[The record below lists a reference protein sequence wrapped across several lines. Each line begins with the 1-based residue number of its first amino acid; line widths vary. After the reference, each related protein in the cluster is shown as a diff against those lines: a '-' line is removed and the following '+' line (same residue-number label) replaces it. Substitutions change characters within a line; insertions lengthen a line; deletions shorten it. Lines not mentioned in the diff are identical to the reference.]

1 MKEVSAIDDW
11 NTLNQVAVLGYQDA
25 ILLRGMQDL
34 IERWRD
40 PNCRGPI
47 EQAGAG
53 RAAQLIIDGLLF
65 RMHIFVTRA
74 FGLVKHKDDRHL
86 RAAVGFLRRQ
96 PDLDSLQSPQN
107 STRLRT
113 AISAFDAAAAHG
125 RLDRLTKM
133 RNKQL
138 AHMASYDGAD
148 RPTINDLFEMT
159 KVVSDIWENLAIG
172 TGTISIEVETQ
183 LLAYR
188 RSADRFWSKFD
199 GVRFMT
205 DDDERFDLV

>member
-1 MKEVSAIDDW
+1 
-11 NTLNQVAVLGYQDA
+11 
-25 ILLRGMQDL
+25 
-34 IERWRD
+34 
-40 PNCRGPI
+40 
-47 EQAGAG
+47 
-53 RAAQLIIDGLLF
+53 
-65 RMHIFVTRA
+65 
-74 FGLVKHKDDRHL
+74 
-86 RAAVGFLRRQ
+86 
-96 PDLDSLQSPQN
+96 
-107 STRLRT
+107 
-113 AISAFDAAAAHG
+113 
-125 RLDRLTKM
+125 M